1 MLCFDVGLSHTQLPS
16 SQSVVS
22 DVEATQGS
30 LNLNASEFE
39 LNENFFNFF
48 FVLEHSCF
56 IPLCYFRVCSQVI

>member
-48 FVLEHSCF
+48 FILEHS
-56 IPLCYFRVCSQVI
+56 